1 MSRHILDLIAQG
13 EHQKLDFK
21 FQVNDAKKIARS
33 LSAFANT
40 DGGRLLIGVKDNGR
54 IAGIRSEEEYYMID
68 SAAELFCKPAL
79 NIKANPHTLQGK
91 QILEVIIP
99 MSEKRPVLAP
109 DPDGVWQAY
118 VRYQDNNLVADDILL
133 NVWKM
138 QGKKQGAFIRYAD
151 AEKDL
156 LDVIENHPMQ
166 TYAELSEKTSI
177 KPSVLR
183 RVLINFVLA
192 EILLIQVDMHGS
204 RFYLNEDFD
213 PDTF

>member
-68 SAAELFCKPAL
+68 SAAEVFCKPAL
-79 NIKANPHTLQGK
+79 KLKVNPHNIKGK
-91 QILEVIIP
+91 HVLEVIIP
-99 MSEKRPVLAP
+99 AAEQRPVLAP
-109 DPDGVWQAY
+109 DTDGAWRAY

-156 LDVIENHPMQ
+156 LDVFANYPLQ
-166 TYAELSEKTSI
+166 TLAELSERTSI

-192 EILLIQVDMHGS
+192 EILSIQIDMDGS
-204 RFYLNEDFD
+204 RFYLNENFD
-213 PDTF
+213 HSEI

>member
-1 MSRHILDLIAQG
+1 MSRHIIDLIAQG

-68 SAAELFCKPAL
+68 SAAEMFCKPPL
-79 NIKANPHTLQGK
+79 KLKANPHSIQGK
-91 QILEVIIP
+91 QLLEVIIP
-99 MSEKRPVLAP
+99 VSENRPVLAP
-109 DPDGVWQAY
+109 DSDGVWQAY
-118 VRYQDNNLVADDILL
+118 VRFQDNNLIADDILL

-138 QGKKQGAFIRYAD
+138 QHKKQGAFIRYAD

-156 LDVIENHPMQ
+156 LDVIEKEPLQ
-166 TYAELSEKTSI
+166 THAELSRRTKI

-183 RVLINFVLA
+183 RVLMNFVAA
-192 EILLIQVDMHGS
+192 EILLIQVDMNGS

-213 PDTF
+213 PDSF